1 MVHTHLVTW
10 QEFLK
15 EKDNKNLPIL
25 EAKAKYLKLQ
35 NKFNLLMEAEV
46 AAYNAVALNSVMNGS
61 QGGDPSMINP
71 IRDLVFSATPLEVQ
85 AGNTSLS
92 VTATFQYP
100 VLVVGLPSLRVF
112 NNQKGGGIASEVIL
126 EYGGSGSGTRE
137 IIFTQNQASAN
148 TAGTG
153 NFGAGKLQN
162 SFQDG
167 SGIDVVAA
175 ISADTLTGVDTA
187 GSIFGAAFTGA
198 GGATA
203 ENGTADVTFLADGT
217 ITAIIIASISD
228 DAASYY
234 ITGDTLTFASSE
246 FTAAGA
252 SGGSLVVT
260 IDNNVLTGD
269 TFQIPT
275 AVETV
280 IGNAQPGVIAQSSD
294 NFITTKSGL
303 KLGYQDDSYGG
314 TNGYLTYTSAILGGK
329 VTAQADTP

>member
-10 QEFLK
+10 QEFMREK
-15 EKDNKNLPIL
+15 ENKNLTIT

-35 NKFNLLMEAEV
+35 QKFNLLMEAEV
-46 AAYNAVALNSVMNGS
+46 AAYNAVALNSIMDGA
-61 QGGDPSMINP
+61 QGGDPSMINA
-71 IRDLVFSATPLEVQ
+71 ISNLVFSQTPLETDN
-85 AGNTSLS
+85 ASTTLA

-100 VLVVGLPSLRVF
+100 VLVTGLPSLRVF
-112 NNQKGGGIASEVIL
+112 NNQKGGGISSQNNLI
-126 EYGGSGSGTRE
+126 YSSGTGTRS
-137 IIFTQNQASAN
+137 IVFLLNQATAN
-148 TAGTG
+148 TDGTG
-153 NFGAGKLQN
+153 IYGCGKIQN

-167 SGIDVVAA
+167 SGIDVVDAV
-175 ISADTLTGVDTA
+175 SADTLTGVDTA

-246 FTAAGA
+246 FTAVGA

-269 TFQIPT
+269 TFEIPT

-294 NFITTKSGL
+294 NFITTEAGE
-303 KLGYQDDSYGG
+303 KLGYQDDSYQG
-314 TNGYLTYTSAILGGK
+314 TNGYLTYSAAILGGT

>member
-10 QEFLK
+10 QEFLR
-15 EKDNKNLPIL
+15 EKDNKDLPIT

-35 NKFNLLMEAEV
+35 QKFNLLMEAEV
-46 AAYNAVALNSVMNGS
+46 AAYNAVALNSVIDGS
-61 QGGDPSMINP
+61 QGGDPAMINA
-71 IRDLVFSATPLEVQ
+71 ISNLVFSTTPLETDN
-85 AGNTSLS
+85 AATTLA

-100 VLVVGLPSLRVF
+100 VLVTGVPSLKVF
-112 NNQKGGGIASEVIL
+112 NNQKGGGSASQNTL
-126 EYGGSGSGTRE
+126 TYDSGNGTRSIVFQLE
-137 IIFTQNQASAN
+137 QASAN
-148 TAGTG
+148 TDGTG
-153 NFGAGKLQN
+153 VFGCGKLQN

-175 ISADTLTGVDTA
+175 ISANTLTGVNTA

-217 ITAIIIASISD
+217 ITAVIIASISD

-246 FTAAGA
+246 FTAVGA

-269 TFQIPT
+269 TFDIPT

-280 IGNAQPGVIAQSSD
+280 IGNAQPGVIAVSSD
-294 NFITTKSGL
+294 NFITTEAGE
-303 KLGYQDDSYGG
+303 KLGYQDDTYLG
-314 TNGYLTYTSAILGGK
+314 TNGYLTYSSAVLGGA